1 MIRNETLIFRTLR
14 LLQTMHVQ
22 YLEER
27 GLFLALT
34 RESGGEYSADVVH
47 EHLVYMQQNGLLK
60 PIRTADNHTAYA
72 LDWGGYDYLDA
83 S

>member
-27 GLFLALT
+27 RLFLALT
-34 RESGGEYSADVVH
+34 RESGGEYSAADVH